1 MDIYASDDEKGEAIK
16 NWWRE
21 NGRSVITGVV
31 LGAAVIFG
39 GRYWMNFQQAKTE
52 QAAAM
57 YQQVQMNIGEADL
70 TAAEDLTQQL
80 MQSHSSTPYAAFASL
95 ELAAE
100 QMKNQQAD
108 AALEYLKWTADN
120 AKLDAQKDLA
130 RLRMVRVLIDQNE
143 LDQALELTRQTT
155 SEAFVSLFAELE
167 GDIYLLQQDK
177 AQAYEAYRKAIA
189 SMKADD
195 PRQTLLEMKRDD
207 VAVINEG

>member
-155 SEAFVSLFAELE
+155 SEAFVSLFAELV

-189 SMKADD
+189 SMEADD